1 MKNEGLIK
9 KFSCELY
16 RGTVM
21 LRTVTNDGKVDWVDV
36 NTTVVTPSAKVA
48 RKGLKEV
55 GRAKGGEG
63 PVTID
68 PCVVRINDIHVEDMD
83 IELPAQSVER
93 NESL

>member
-1 MKNEGLIK
+1 
-9 KFSCELY
+9 
-16 RGTVM
+16 M

-36 NTTVVTPSAKVA
+36 NTTVVTPSATVRGAKVS

-68 PCVVRINDIHVEDMD
+68 QRVVRSNDTPVEEMD
-83 IELPAQSVER
+83 IELSAQIVER
-93 NESL
+93 DESL